1 MRSRLRPTSAPP
13 VHRISGPVELLDAVP
28 YLLGFHP
35 QDSLVLVGLRAKRLV
50 VTARL
55 DLADVV
61 GDGVVGEGAVAHAVG
76 AMARGGAAT
85 VIAAVYPP
93 AGDTAAGTEGWR
105 AVAAGLQREVGRVG
119 CELSDALLVRD
130 GRWWSLVCAD
140 PDCCPPD
147 GRALGPVSS
156 PFAAQATFE
165 GMVALPDRAAV
176 EAQFDPAPEAARHR
190 LDPLI
195 ADEERAAVREV
206 LRGNGLRRERS
217 LKRSLF
223 AAARA
228 SSEPAG
234 RPVTDTEA
242 VRFGVGL
249 SATSLRDA
257 VWLAIDGSR
266 LDGRPLWL
274 ELGRRLPSPY
284 DAAPLFLFGWA
295 AWRAGEG
302 AQAGMAAERAVR
314 SDPGYTAADLLM
326 AAVTSGLSPHTVP
339 RLRKPA

>member
-1 MRSRLRPTSAPP
+1 MRSPLRPSPDRP

-35 QDSLVLVGLRAKRLV
+35 HDSLVLIGLREKRLV
-50 VTARL
+50 VTARI
-55 DLADVV
+55 DLADA
-61 GDGVVGEGAVAHAVG
+61 GEAEGIGPAVR

-85 VIAAVYPP
+85 VVLAAYPSEDDD
-93 AGDTAAGTEGWR
+93 GLERWRSFAA
-105 AVAAGLQREVGRVG
+105 AARRQVGRAG
-119 CELSDALLVRD
+119 CELGDALLVRD
-130 GRWWSLVCAD
+130 GRWWSLTCEK
-140 PDCCPPD
+140 PECCPPE
-147 GRALGPVSS
+147 GRVRGPVSS

-165 GMVALPDRAAV
+165 GVVPLPDRAAV
-176 EAQFDPAPEAARHR
+176 EAQFDPLPDAVRDR

-195 ADEERAAVREV
+195 ALEERAAVRDV
-206 LRGNGLRRERS
+206 LRGQGMRRERS
-217 LKRSLF
+217 LKRALF
-223 AAARA
+223 AAARSA
-228 SSEPAG
+228 SAPPDVRLSDE
-234 RPVTDTEA
+234 EA

-249 SATSLRDA
+249 SVTSLRDA
-257 VWLAIDGSR
+257 VWLAIDGGR
-266 LDGRPLWL
+266 LDGRPLWR
-274 ELGRRLPSPY
+274 ELGRRLPAPY
-284 DAAPLFLFGWA
+284 DAPPLFLYGWA